1 MTIVNVEEALKFNDR
16 IFIDVRSQ
24 KEFDE
29 SHIVG
34 ALNWP
39 ILSDI
44 ERDTVGKIYK
54 AQGKSEA
61 VMEGIDV
68 VHGKLKGFFEIL
80 KQLTKD
86 YEKIV
91 LYCSRGGMRSDT
103 LYTFG
108 KSIGVSNL
116 YKLDG
121 GYKTYRNHVINESNS
136 LLESKPLI
144 VVHGQTGVGKTKILN
159 GLINKEIPV
168 IDLEDLAK
176 NAGSVFGNVPY
187 DELPPSQKMF
197 ENLVFEKL
205 RTEKPFIFVE
215 SESKRIGTV
224 SMTNEF
230 YQAMQNGKHV
240 LVKTNI
246 ENRISIIKELYLPSL
261 KSKRIIDSINHLRK
275 RLGHAKVD
283 KLIELVNEEKFDEI
297 IRMLIEEYYDPLYNY
312 SIKKQTEYDFE
323 IEYNLTNEAVDALEI
338 FYKEVKDEKK

>member
-29 SHIVG
+29 SHITG

-39 ILSDI
+39 ILNDI

-54 AQGKSEA
+54 AQGKSDA
-61 VMEGIDV
+61 VIEGIDV
-68 VHGKLKGFFEIL
+68 VHGKLKDFFGMLNE
-80 KQLTKD
+80 LTKD
-86 YEKIV
+86 YEKII
-91 LYCSRGGMRSDT
+91 LYCSRGGMRSNT

-108 KSIGVSNL
+108 KSIGVANL
-116 YKLDG
+116 FKLDG
-121 GYKTYRNHVINESNS
+121 GYKAYRNHVISESNL
-136 LLESKPLI
+136 LLENKPLI

-159 GLINKEIPV
+159 GLIKKEIPV

-261 KSKRIIDSINHLRK
+261 KSKKIIDSINHLRK
-275 RLGHAKVD
+275 RLGHVKVD
-283 KLIELVNEEKFDEI
+283 MLIELVNEEKFDEI

-323 IEYNLTNEAVDALEI
+323 IEYNLINEAVGALEN
-338 FYKEVKDEKK
+338 FYKEVKDENK